1 MIFVDTNVF
10 VVALRYPRDRHFDVN
25 ARFLHALRESGDGV
39 TSVVNVLETCG
50 VLSFNLNPRQL
61 RSLYAYFDRRF
72 AVKILAGTG
81 TQPIVAA
88 RAKDLLGYLER
99 KLSFGDALVA
109 YAVEAWAP
117 EATAFVSWDARHFT
131 DKIGPPAL
139 TPAEFLDQAGG

>member
-10 VVALRYPRDRHFDVN
+10 VVALRYLRDPHFAVN
-25 ARFLHALRESGDGV
+25 ARFLDALRESGDGI

-72 AVKILAGTG
+72 AVR
-81 TQPIVAA
+81 IVAGSGKRPLIGA
-88 RAKDLLGYLER
+88 GAEDILGYLGR
-99 KLSFGDALVA
+99 KLALGDALVA
-109 YAVEAWAP
+109 YAVETWAP
-117 EATAFVSWDARHFT
+117 EATAFVSWDAPHFT

-139 TPAEFLDQAGG
+139 TPAEFLDKAGS